1 MSICLLD
8 PSTIMKIA
16 AGEVIE
22 RPASAVRELLDNAI
36 DAGANLISVELI
48 AGGKNQIVITD
59 NGVGI
64 REEQITLAPVLHATS
79 KISVFD
85 DLQTLS
91 TFGFRGEALAS
102 LAEVSSLTI
111 SSKPAKQEFGSSYTI
126 EFGEKKNVLPK
137 GMNSGTQITI
147 ADLFKTTPAR
157 LKFLGTDSGEYRA
170 CVQEFIKKTLAHPH
184 TDFSLHHNN
193 EQKYRLF
200 PVQNILE
207 RIHYLFPD
215 TKDILY
221 SFNYQEAYISAWGF
235 ISHPSWYKPT
245 RSHQFLFINN
255 RPIEWQGLRQQV
267 HLAYNNLLPPNR
279 FPALF
284 LYLDMDPKHIDFNVH
299 PQKKEVRFENERLIA
314 DIIRRSIRQGI
325 EKATNNGGI
334 TITKDDNITIRKNYS
349 MPVQTRMPLY
359 NFSPS
364 QKSSSHSQHVSLFE
378 SDVSSSP
385 IESQIF
391 SAQYIGTIF
400 STYLIFESAHIMILV
415 DFHAMHERIRYE
427 KLKKMYNI
435 SIERQTIIPYIF
447 EVSKTEADIFEGLSF
462 EKLGFSHT
470 RISET
475 AFSIDAIPSFLS
487 PSRIE
492 TILRDLLDLNKN
504 TSLNESYIWDE
515 TCKMIACKGSV
526 KSGELLSLEEIQEL
540 LREWQILSC
549 PLSCPHG
556 RPITI
561 KISRPFLDKEFKRT
575 GF

>member
-1 MSICLLD
+1 MSIRLLD
-8 PSTIMKIA
+8 SSTIMKIA

-22 RPASAVRELLDNAI
+22 RPASAVRELMDNAI
-36 DAGANLISVELI
+36 DAGANLISVELS
-48 AGGKNQIVITD
+48 AGGKNQIIITD
-59 NGVGI
+59 NGIGI

-79 KISVFD
+79 KISHFD

-111 SSKPAKQEFGSSYTI
+111 SSKPTEQEFGSSYTI
-126 EFGEKKNVLPK
+126 EFGEKKKVLPK
-137 GMNSGTQITI
+137 GMNAGTQII
-147 ADLFKTTPAR
+147 ISHLFKTTPAR

-170 CVQEFIKKTLAHPH
+170 CIQEFIKKTLAHPH
-184 TDFSLHHNN
+184 IDFSLHHNN
-193 EQKYRLF
+193 EQKYRLL

-221 SFNYQEAYISAWGF
+221 SFDYQEAYISAWGF
-235 ISHPSWYKPT
+235 VSHPSWYKPT

-284 LYLDMDPKHIDFNVH
+284 LYLDLDPKHIDFNVH
-299 PQKKEVRFENERLIA
+299 PQKKEVRFENERSIA

-325 EKATNNGGI
+325 EKATNSGGI
-334 TITKDDNITIRKNYS
+334 TVAKDNISIQKNYS
-349 MPVQTRMPLY
+349 TPIQTHTPLY
-359 NFSPS
+359 NFSPQ
-364 QKSSSHSQHVSLFE
+364 QKSDRHFQGISLFE
-378 SDVSSSP
+378 SENDSSHR
-385 IESQIF
+385 ESQIF
-391 SAQYIGTIF
+391 SARYIGTVF
-400 STYLIFESAHIMILV
+400 STYLIFESAHIMILA

-427 KLKKMYNI
+427 KLKQMYNT

-470 RISET
+470 QISET

-492 TILRDLLDLNKN
+492 IILRDLIDLNKN
-504 TSLNESYIWDE
+504 TSFNESYIWDE
-515 TCKMIACKGSV
+515 ACKMIACKGSV
-526 KSGELLSLEEIQEL
+526 KSGELLSPEEIQEL
-540 LREWQILSC
+540 LKEWQALGC

-561 KISRPFLDKEFKRT
+561 NISRSFLDKEFKRT